1 MILWIAAPAI
11 ARWASLPPPIEGFK
25 PLSADV
31 ARSLRLTARR
41 TWSFFEKF
49 VTAEDNLLPPD
60 NFQEDPKPV
69 VAHRTSPT
77 NLGLYLL
84 TIISAH
90 DFGWTGAHETIERL
104 DATLAAMN
112 RLELFRGHF
121 YNWYATR
128 DLRPLEPKYVSSVD
142 SGNLAGHLL
151 ALGNAFR
158 EMLTR
163 PVLDRQRAAGIEDLV
178 GLVRESLATLGTDR
192 RTQIVTPKQLLEA
205 LDSLSAVLLSQPQT
219 PAAASAQMAEL
230 SLHADS
236 VSDIARALIHE
247 RADSEDNQQ
256 DIEIVAWTEALRRCI
271 ASHQREIDLLM
282 PWASLLSS
290 SDDELSTLFDSIPS
304 LGALAD
310 RCDDAIAILKA
321 RKQLA
326 AIDPRIDTMLAA
338 FERSA
343 HAAKSL
349 ERRLVDLA
357 AMVGKMFDAMKFDFL
372 FDPARQLLSIG
383 YRVVEGTLDAN
394 CYDLLASEARLAS
407 FVAIAKGDAPTR
419 HWFRLGRLV
428 TAINDSAALIS
439 WSGSMFEYLMPS
451 LVMRAP
457 LGSLLEQTNR
467 LVVRRQIKYGAELGV
482 PWGISESAFNAR
494 DLELTYQYS
503 NFGVPGLG
511 LKRGLSE
518 DAVIAPYATALA
530 AMVDAEAASE
540 NFERLKRAGALG
552 RFGWYEALDYTP
564 SRVPEGETVAI
575 VRAYMA
581 HHQGMTLI
589 AINDALL
596 DGAMRA
602 RFHSEPIIQ
611 ATELLLQ
618 ERTPRDVAVAR
629 PRAEEVRTGA
639 NVRDITPP
647 MIRRFH
653 SPHDLIPRT
662 HLLSNGRY
670 TVMIT
675 AAGSG
680 FSRWR
685 EMAVTRWR
693 EDVTCDSWGSYI
705 FLRDVA
711 SGKVWSAGYQ
721 PSGVEADSY
730 DVEFSEDRAEIVR
743 RDGTLTTTLEV
754 AVSPEDDA
762 EVRRVSISNLGTRA
776 REIELTSYA
785 ELVLAPDAADAAH
798 PAFSKMFVQ
807 TEFDPDIGAL
817 LATRR
822 LRSHD

>member
-1 MILWIAAPAI
+1 
-11 ARWASLPPPIEGFK
+11 
-25 PLSADV
+25 
-31 ARSLRLTARR
+31 T
-41 TWSFFEKF
+41 
-49 VTAEDNLLPPD
+49 
-60 NFQEDPKPV
+60 
-69 VAHRTSPT
+69 
-77 NLGLYLL
+77 
-84 TIISAH
+84 
-90 DFGWTGAHETIERL
+90 
-104 DATLAAMN
+104 
-112 RLELFRGHF
+112 
-121 YNWYATR
+121 
-128 DLRPLEPKYVSSVD
+128 
-142 SGNLAGHLL
+142 
-151 ALGNAFR
+151 
-158 EMLTR
+158 
-163 PVLDRQRAAGIEDLV
+163 AGIEDLV
-178 GLVRESLATLGTDR
+178 GLIRESLGTFTIDR
-192 RTQIVTPKQLLEA
+192 RTQVVTPRQLHEA
-205 LDSLSAVLLSQPQT
+205 LDSLSALLISEPQT
-219 PAAASAQMAEL
+219 PMAASAQMAEL
-230 SLHADS
+230 AQHAHS
-236 VSDIARALIHE
+236 ICDIARALTHE
-247 RADSEDNQQ
+247 VADSEDS
-256 DIEIVAWTEALRRCI
+256 ELVSWAESLRRCI
-271 ASHQREIDLLM
+271 ASHQHEIDLLM

-290 SDDELSTLFDSIPS
+290 PDDELSTLFATIPT
-304 LGALAD
+304 LGTLAD
-310 RCDDAIAILKA
+310 RCEDAIAILKA
-321 RKQLA
+321 RNHE
-326 AIDPRIDTMLAA
+326 PGIDTMLAA

-343 HAAKSL
+343 HAAISL
-349 ERRLVDLA
+349 ERRLIDLA
-357 AMVGKMFDAMKFDFL
+357 AMVARMFDAMKFDFL
-372 FDPARQLLSIG
+372 FDPARQMLSIG
-383 YRVVEGTLDAN
+383 YRVVEGSLDPN

-407 FVAIAKGDAPTR
+407 FVAIAKGDIPSR
-419 HWFRLGRLV
+419 HWFRLGRAM
-428 TAINDSAALIS
+428 TPIDRGSALIS

-467 LVVRRQIKYGAELGV
+467 LVVRRQVKYGADLGV

-540 NFERLKRAGALG
+540 NFARLKKAGGLG

-564 SRVPEGETVAI
+564 SRVPEGEIVAI

-581 HHQGMTLI
+581 HHQGMTLVS
-589 AINDALL
+589 INDALL

-629 PRAEEVRTGA
+629 PRAEEVKTGA

-705 FLRDVA
+705 FLRDVV

-721 PSGVEADSY
+721 PSAVEADSY

-743 RDGTLTTTLEV
+743 
-754 AVSPEDDA
+754 
-762 EVRRVSISNLGTRA
+762 
-776 REIELTSYA
+776 
-785 ELVLAPDAADAAH
+785 
-798 PAFSKMFVQ
+798 
-807 TEFDPDIGAL
+807 
-817 LATRR
+817 
-822 LRSHD
+822 